1 MAAPERGERAH
12 GDDFAHGQRV
22 DRAGALLLAALAI
35 VLDGF
40 DGQLIGFAIT
50 VLIREW
56 GITRGAF
63 ATEVAAGLIG
73 MGIVCVALL
82 AVRRHIPRLPR
93 AAAQP
98 REGEE
103 LARTSS

>member
-1 MAAPERGERAH
+1 M
-12 GDDFAHGQRV
+12 
-22 DRAGALLLAALAI
+22 
-35 VLDGF
+35 
-40 DGQLIGFAIT
+40 
-50 VLIREW
+50 
-56 GITRGAF
+56 
-63 ATEVAAGLIG
+63 AAGLIG

-93 AAAQP
+93 AAAQL